1 MTRRILTFTPADAS
15 RKDRAQLSREV
26 AAALRAEQPTRSSR
40 RERAL
45 PEPAVPGPFGPGIAA
60 GGYWNLAGLH
70 VPPHEATSQHIAG
83 IYPFVAD
90 AGLGHRGPIVG
101 VDLNADALWHFSPWE
116 AYIDQS
122 DRGSFSTNILVL
134 GAYRSGKSAT
144 VKTLVT
150 RSIAF
155 GHQVVVPSDPKGEWV
170 AVAEAMPGGRV
181 IRLGGGTSARLN
193 PLDRGP
199 RRSDASDE
207 QHEQMV
213 KQRRIGTL
221 IALVEM
227 ALGKQRLTAVEHAAI
242 HDALD
247 RCVARTND
255 HPTLRGIYAEL
266 GHLAG
271 ETSTAFRAAEGA
283 VQPRFVLRRFVEG
296 DLAGLFEDEST
307 VEFDQDAPMVVTDT
321 SELFARGELAAQ
333 LTQVCSTAWIQAVI
347 SDRAARRT
355 RYVVREEG
363 WRDMTS
369 LASLQMFQQ
378 WLKLS
383 RHYGISNIVILHKMG
398 DLDAVGDADSL
409 ERSLAYSIVG
419 DIENKFIFRVNH
431 QEQSA
436 LQERLNLPAPHVAM
450 ARQLRKGEFLAYVG
464 QYSYLVD
471 CFATSTPWEQA
482 LFDTDD
488 AVTANDRDTPLSAL
502 TDTDLDAFWPTDAPF
517 MTSDSEAV
525 DGWLAPA
532 PDVGSTEVPDRP
544 TAAAPEGGEQ

>member
-1 MTRRILTFTPADAS
+1 MTRHAATFTPS
-15 RKDRAQLSREV
+15 GMTRKEGRALQRSIAAAQLEP
-26 AAALRAEQPTRSSR
+26 APPRAHRQDRG
-40 RERAL
+40 L
-45 PEPAVPGPFGPGIAA
+45 PPAAVPGPFGPGITE
-60 GGYWNLAGLH
+60 GGYWNLVKPTL
-70 VPPHEATSQHIAG
+70 PPHQATSQHIAG

-90 AGLGHRGPIVG
+90 SGLGHRGPILG

-116 AYIDQS
+116 AYVDS
-122 DRGSFSTNILVL
+122 SERGTLSTNILVL

-170 AVAEAMPGGRV
+170 AVAHAIPGGRV
-181 IRLGGGTSARLN
+181 IRLGGGTGARLN

-199 RRSDASDE
+199 RRTGISDE

-221 IALVEM
+221 IAVIEM
-227 ALGKQRLTAVEHAAI
+227 TLAGRLTAVEHAAVI
-242 HDALD
+242 DALD
-247 RCVARTND
+247 RCITRTGD
-255 HPTLRGIYAEL
+255 RPTLRGVYDEL
-266 GHLAG
+266 GEIAADQ
-271 ETSTAFRAAEGA
+271 SAAFDAATGA

-296 DLAGLFEDEST
+296 DLAGLFEEEST
-307 VEFDQDAPMVVTDT
+307 VQFDQDAPIVVTDT
-321 SELFARGELAAQ
+321 SELFARSDLAAQ

-347 SDRAARRT
+347 SDRASHRT

-398 DLDAVGDADSL
+398 DLDAVGDARSL

-419 DIENKFIFRVNH
+419 DIENKFIFRINQ
-431 QEQSA
+431 QEQTP
-436 LQERLNLPAPHVAM
+436 LRDRLNLSATHVEM

-464 QYSYLVD
+464 QYSYLVH
-471 CFATSTPWEQA
+471 CFSTSTEWERT

-488 AVTANDRDTPLSAL
+488 AMTAADTDTRELQALDAREIDDLWPEPEPAATDLEGWLSAP
-502 TDTDLDAFWPTDAPF
+502 A
-517 MTSDSEAV
+517 SE
-525 DGWLAPA
+525 LEREP
-532 PDVGSTEVPDRP
+532 
-544 TAAAPEGGEQ
+544 